1 MCFHFSQN
9 SSSHNSPPS
18 TPLHHPPAPPRPL
31 LQLSKARADGFMVI
45 KADAFAKAA
54 VSHIGRTSGGAV
66 VTPYWTHAVQA
77 LLVESL
83 PEWVAAKVFVGH
95 HTAIMKKAYKKY
107 KDGAK
112 FEF

>member
-1 MCFHFSQN
+1 
-9 SSSHNSPPS
+9 
-18 TPLHHPPAPPRPL
+18 
-31 LQLSKARADGFMVI
+31 MVI